1 MRKLLKAVLS
11 LIILLIVL
19 VAIAAVGVAIFADRA
34 ARAAVEKAGTKIL
47 NVGVTVGKADASLLR
62 GGLDLRN
69 ITVANPPGYQG
80 PALLKM
86 QWVNVEADPR
96 SLLSQEVQIRDIEL
110 DAVDVFV
117 EQSGLRNN
125 LYEVIKPLREPHEPT
140 GKRLVIDNL
149 KMTNITVHV
158 SLPSI
163 PGQPQATEFTL
174 DTITMTDLGRDEK
187 MDTAILISK
196 VVLAVAAGVAEH
208 GGNVLPKET
217 IGEISGILDKAIDLG
232 RIIFGPQKPDSQN
245 KQQGT
250 QDLGTTVTEGIK
262 DLLGGKKKQ

>member
-11 LIILLIVL
+11 LIIVLVLL
-19 VAIAAVGVAIFADRA
+19 VAIATVGVAIFADRA
-34 ARAAVEKAGTKIL
+34 ARAVVEKAGTRTL

-80 PALLKM
+80 PALLKL

-96 SLLSQEVQIRDIEL
+96 SLLSRQVQIRDIEI

-117 EQSGLRNN
+117 EQNGLRNN

-163 PGQPQATEFTL
+163 PGQPQTTEFTL

-232 RIIFGPQKPDSQN
+232 RIIFGPGGKTPDGR
-245 KQQGT
+245 QQ
-250 QDLGTTVTEGIK
+250 DSLGKSVTEGIK